1 MELANPRVS
10 PMNYTFERTRIGFR
24 ALTHSPKLLLLERER
39 SRMMACARR
48 GLTAGVRRK
57 GNQPR

>member
-24 ALTHSPKLLLLERER
+24 YAHSRKRTCKLLCWKER
-39 SRMMACARR
+39 
-48 GLTAGVRRK
+48 GAGWHVREEA
-57 GNQPR
+57 